1 MIEWLSV
8 KDITEKYGFKPTT
21 ITKYRKEMEES
32 GLFQNYILSAHKLLR
47 IEEGALIYFLRNITK
62 IRNGER
68 VPKYKGVTM

>member
-8 KDITEKYGFKPTT
+8 KDITEKYGLKPTT

-47 IEEGALIYFLRNITK
+47 IEEGALIYFLRNIQK

-68 VPKYKGVTM
+68 VPKYKGVAM